1 MTINNSYEGLE
12 AGTVYV
18 YSGRYYV
25 RASDDGINAAGGSSG
40 GTDPGGGGGNN
51 FNPGG
56 GGPGGR
62 AMTFGGFDGASL
74 LATSDYSL
82 NIMGGNV
89 YVNAD
94 GDGLDSNGPLTL
106 TGGNTEVWGQS
117 SGDNEPMDYDGAL
130 TVNGATIFAAGCAG
144 MGAASP
150 SSGSQSYVSY
160 GGTSGGFG
168 GGPGG
173 GNFSGSSSISS
184 GALISVTNGSSTIY
198 QANAPKAVSYVFFS
212 SPDTTSSYSV
222 SSGNGTASCRYGND
236 WIHSWNSGV
245 VTTAATTS
253 AAGVRT
259 YTCSVCGATA
269 TETIPQLVS
278 IPEDEDDSGDTEDDA
293 GYAVTFVTDDNCSIN
308 VYYKQSYTAADETGV
323 KSAVSRN
330 GDSGSPDSSGD
341 GQVNFTV
348 VPSDGYAVSSVT
360 ATEGAYKN
368 IKDISSDAG
377 VANTYRI
384 TKITAALTVTVTTTA
399 SESESATV
407 TGITVKTA
415 PTKTSYTVGDTFDP
429 SGLVLTVT
437 YSDAPTADV
446 TYSANAGITFS
457 GFDSSSAGTKTIT
470 ATYAEKTATFTVT
483 VAEAQSETVSISV
496 PVANTGLKY
505 TGNEQTGVPS
515 GTGYTLSGTYAAT
528 NVGDYTAV
536 ATPNAG
542 YVWTDGGNGAKEI
555 SWSIARANGSAA
567 PTGLSGVAPTTENG
581 SDGQITGTSTDME
594 YSASSAFSS
603 ASGCSANATTGLSAG
618 TYYVR
623 YKQTATTEAGAAVA
637 VTVPPYNASGGS
649 GNSGSGDSTAS
660 GGCYVATSVYGSYD
674 CPEVWTLRR
683 FRDNVLAETW
693 YGRLFIRAYYAVSPT
708 AVKLFGNAAWF
719 QDFWRGQLD
728 NLVSNLQAD
737 GFESTPYQDQS
748 W

>member
-1 MTINNSYEGLE
+1 MSDGNS
-12 AGTVYV
+12 TVY
-18 YSGRYYV
+18 
-25 RASDDGINAAGGSSG
+25 
-40 GTDPGGGGGNN
+40 
-51 FNPGG
+51 
-56 GGPGGR
+56 
-62 AMTFGGFDGASL
+62 
-74 LATSDYSL
+74 
-82 NIMGGNV
+82 
-89 YVNAD
+89 
-94 GDGLDSNGPLTL
+94 
-106 TGGNTEVWGQS
+106 NTK
-117 SGDNEPMDYDGAL
+117 
-130 TVNGATIFAAGCAG
+130 
-144 MGAASP
+144 
-150 SSGSQSYVSY
+150 
-160 GGTSGGFG
+160 
-168 GGPGG
+168 
-173 GNFSGSSSISS
+173 
-184 GALISVTNGSSTIY
+184 
-198 QANAPKAVSYVFFS
+198 APKNVNYVFFS
-212 SPDTTSSYSV
+212 APNASSPTLSTGSSV
-222 SSGNGTASCRYGND
+222 DCQYGND
-236 WIHSWNSGV
+236 WTHSWNDGV

-253 AAGVRT
+253 ATGVRT
-259 YTCSVCGATA
+259 YTCSVCGETE

-278 IPEDEDDSGDTEDDA
+278 IPEDEDNSGDTEDDA
-293 GYAVTFVTDDNCSIN
+293 GYAVTFATDGNCSIN

-323 KSAVSRN
+323 TSAVSRN

-348 VPSDGYAVSSVT
+348 VPSDGYTVSSVT

-399 SESESATV
+399 SE
-407 TGITVKTA
+407 
-415 PTKTSYTVGDTFDP
+415 
-429 SGLVLTVT
+429 
-437 YSDAPTADV
+437 
-446 TYSANAGITFS
+446 
-457 GFDSSSAGTKTIT
+457 
-470 ATYAEKTATFTVT
+470 
-483 VAEAQSETVSISV
+483 SETVSISV

-603 ASGCSANATTGLSAG
+603 ASDCSANATTGLSAG

-637 VTVPPYNASGGS
+637 VTVPAYNASGGS
-649 GNSGSGDSTAS
+649 GNSGSGDSSSSGGSSSSS

-719 QDFWRGQLD
+719 QNFWRGRLD
-728 NLVSNLQAD
+728 NLVSSLQAD
-737 GFESTPYQDQS
+737 GFESTPYEDQS